1 MSKKINAFG
10 RVINNCMPLGKHRV
24 LMKIFAES
32 QFSCCSLIWM
42 LHSKNISLIRLTVS
56 MKEPQELFVLA
67 MQQPLM
73 ALLIKT
79 ILFILRKKYSK
90 FSYGNLQI
98 LKPIISRFPE

>member
-1 MSKKINAFG
+1 
-10 RVINNCMPLGKHRV
+10 
-24 LMKIFAES
+24 
-32 QFSCCSLIWM
+32 
-42 LHSKNISLIRLTVS
+42 

-98 LKPIISRFPE
+98 LKPIISRFP